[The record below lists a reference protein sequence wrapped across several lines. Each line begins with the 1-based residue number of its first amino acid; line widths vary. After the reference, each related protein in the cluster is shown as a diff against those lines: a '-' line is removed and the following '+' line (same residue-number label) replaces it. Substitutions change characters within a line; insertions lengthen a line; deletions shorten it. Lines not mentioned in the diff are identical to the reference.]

1 MRNRRSSMQAGR
13 GISAEERYYI
23 ASQWQLMWRKF
34 RKHKLAV
41 TGGVVLFIFYLLA
54 VLAEFVAPYGPLD
67 RTDYRYHPPQRI
79 RLVDAEGRFHF
90 GFFVYGIEKTRD
102 EETWSW
108 KFAEDKS
115 ERYAISF
122 FVRGRP
128 YRLWGLF
135 ETNLHL
141 FGLKD
146 PEAPLLLFG
155 TDRLG
160 RDLFSRIIYGSRVSL
175 SIGLVGVAIAFAL
188 GCILGG
194 VSGYFGG
201 TMRIPVNLSSESG
214 GTLPLPTRQ
223 ASSRCWLEVVSLV
236 LRRRVG
242 QGVFG

>member
-1 MRNRRSSMQAGR
+1 MQAGR
-13 GISAEERYYI
+13 GINAEERYYI

-34 RKHKLAV
+34 AKHKLAV
-41 TGGVVLFIFYLLA
+41 TGGMVLFIFYLLA

-67 RTDYRYHPPQRI
+67 RTDYRHHPPQRI
-79 RLVDAEGRFHF
+79 RLVDAEGQFHF

-102 EETWSW
+102 AETWSW
-108 KFAEDKS
+108 KFADDES

-135 ETNLHL
+135 ETKLHL

-146 PEAPLLLFG
+146 SEAPLLLFG

-201 TMRIPVNLSSESG
+201 TIDVIIQRSG
-214 GTLPLPTRQ
+214 ITR
-223 ASSRCWLEVVSLV
+223 W
-236 LRRRVG
+236 
-242 QGVFG
+242 